1 MNDSEIGNAMRRL
14 PRVTASPRFTSDVL
28 RRSAGSQPA
37 PSRLRVG
44 STFAA
49 VTAMVL
55 MIIAGTYA
63 AALRQRQERLA
74 SLRAERQRIEM
85 ELQRVKT
92 LANQSQPVV
101 VIESGDTR
109 LIVNRQDPKQSPLF
123 YY

>member
-1 MNDSEIGNAMRRL
+1 MNDNEIGNAMRRL

-28 RRSAGSQPA
+28 RAVRSRHA
-37 PSRLRVG
+37 SRVAWR
-44 STFAA
+44 FAA

-63 AALRQRQERLA
+63 AALRQRQERLQ

-85 ELQRVKT
+85 ELHRVK
-92 LANQSQPVV
+92 AIADHSQPVV
-101 VIESGDTR
+101 VLENGDTR
-109 LIVNRQDPKQSPLF
+109 LIVNRENPKQRPQLF

>member
-1 MNDSEIGNAMRRL
+1 MRRL

-28 RRSAGSQPA
+28 RAVRTRHA
-37 PSRLRVG
+37 SRAVLR
-44 STFAA
+44 FAA

-109 LIVNRQDPKQSPLF
+109 LIVNREDPKQSPLF

>member
-1 MNDSEIGNAMRRL
+1 MNDNEIGNAMRRL
-14 PRVTASPRFTSDVL
+14 PRATASPRFTSDVL
-28 RRSAGSQPA
+28 RAVRTRHA
-37 PSRLRVG
+37 SRVAWR
-44 STFAA
+44 FAA

-55 MIIAGTYA
+55 MILAGTYA
-63 AALRQRQERLA
+63 AALRQRQERLQ

-85 ELQRVKT
+85 ELQRVKA

-109 LIVNRQDPKQSPLF
+109 LIVNREDPKRPPLF